1 MTASEA
7 VLQAKSAW
15 ERRQA
20 TGFDQVALDAAARE
34 GLSLGAFEES
44 EEDGPAVVEEFLVPS

>member
-20 TGFDQVALDAAARE
+20 TGFDQVALMLLRVK
-34 GLSLGAFEES
+34 G
-44 EEDGPAVVEEFLVPS
+44 